1 MKNTQPPQKS
11 SQFDLSIK
19 PQRVAIA
26 DGKPNDAPREARVV
40 VVTAC

>member
-1 MKNTQPPQKS
+1 MKNTKPPKA

-19 PQRVAIA
+19 PQRVAVA
-26 DGKPNDAPREARVV
+26 DGKPNDVAREARVV